1 MKLTGKLSETYLPK
15 FLKNQGLPETDQIK
29 ITIKHPSQGERELL
43 SSDIRYLQS
52 DRGTEIQVKTKH
64 KELIE
69 SCVVSLIN
77 LETEM
82 DGVIST
88 GKALMQARDP
98 RLSALIDELVVH
110 IKANNELSEDSEK
123 N

>member
-1 MKLTGKLSETYLPK
+1 MKLTGKLSETYTPK
-15 FLKNQGLPETDQIK
+15 FMKNQSLPETDQIK

-69 SCVVSLIN
+69 SCVISIIH

-82 DGVIST
+82 DGNITT
-88 GKALMQARDP
+88 GKELMQARDP
-98 RLSALIDELVVH
+98 RLSALFDELVVH
-110 IKANNELSEDSEK
+110 IKAHNELSEDSEK

>member
-1 MKLTGKLSETYLPK
+1 MKLTGKLRETYLPK
-15 FLKNQGLPETDQIK
+15 FMKNLELPQAEQIT
-29 ITIKHPSQGERELL
+29 IQIKHPSQGERELL

-69 SCVVSLIN
+69 SCVVSLN
-77 LETEM
+77 HLETET
-82 DGVIST
+82 DGNITT
-88 GKALMQARDP
+88 GKELMQARDP
-98 RLSALIDELVVH
+98 RLSALIDELVVY
-110 IKANNELSEDSEK
+110 IKANNELMESAEK